1 MRRTGRAAVSLVVV
15 LSVVAA
21 GACGGGDEEGADDRP
36 TSTTVNE
43 EAAVLSAYEAGWRAF
58 EEASGNPVDPDH
70 PALAETM
77 TGPALEDVRNGLAE
91 MAELQEYLEGPPAEL
106 SPRVTDVSADRA
118 TIEDCVIDATARHAA
133 DGTVVGPPNST
144 PHANET
150 VMVKEDGVWK
160 TFELT
165 LGDPCER

>member
-58 EEASGNPVDPDH
+58 EEATANPATADRA
-70 PALAETM
+70 ALGETL
-77 TGPALEDVRNGLAE
+77 TGPALESTLAALGE
-91 MAELQEYLEGPPAEL
+91 LAELQHRVEGPPAEL
-106 SPRVTDVSADRA
+106 SPEVTELAAQRA
-118 TIEDCVIDATARHAA
+118 VIEDCVVDTSVRYAA
-133 DGTVVGPPNST
+133 DGTVVTPANPT
-144 PHANET
+144 PHTNEV
-150 VMVKEDGVWK
+150 VMTKEGGMWK
-160 TFELT
+160 TAELT
-165 LGDPCER
+165 LGEACER